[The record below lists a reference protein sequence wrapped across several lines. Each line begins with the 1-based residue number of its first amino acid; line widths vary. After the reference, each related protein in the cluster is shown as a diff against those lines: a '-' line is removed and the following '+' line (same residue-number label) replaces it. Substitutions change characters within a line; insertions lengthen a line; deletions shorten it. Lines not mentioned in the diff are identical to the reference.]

1 MPNTDQHSQNL
12 QKQHQHGS
20 QHGHKHQHTHGT
32 HNHHHHASKDRKSLT
47 IAMFVTTVI
56 LAAELVGGIVAN
68 SLALLSDAAHMFS
81 DVGALALSVLA
92 IWFAGKPASLT
103 RTYGF
108 YRAEVLA
115 ALINAVTLVVV
126 SLYIFWEAYQRFR
139 YPQEVQSGLMMVIA
153 CIGLLANLISAWV
166 LTRSGSHEHNLNVR
180 GALLHVL
187 GDALGSL
194 GAIGAGLI
202 MMFTGWYYAD
212 PLISVIIG
220 LLVLFSSYRL
230 LRDTVHV
237 LLEGAPSH
245 IDVCK
250 VKQSMQTITGVQDVH
265 DLHVWSVSSGFI
277 AMSGHV
283 VIAEG
288 IDGQRILQELR
299 TVLHDKFDLGH
310 TTIQI
315 ETKNLHPKAENCTH
329 CD

>member
-1 MPNTDQHSQNL
+1 M
-12 QKQHQHGS
+12 
-20 QHGHKHQHTHGT
+20 
-32 HNHHHHASKDRKSLT
+32 
-47 IAMFVTTVI
+47 IVTTVI
-56 LAAELVGGIVAN
+56 LVAELVGGIVTN

-92 IWFAGKPASLT
+92 IWFAGKRASLK

-139 YPQEVQSGLMMVIA
+139 HPQEVQSGLMMVIA
-153 CIGLLANLISAWV
+153 CIGLVANLISAWV
-166 LTRSGSHEHNLNVR
+166 LSRSGSHEHNLNVR
-180 GALLHVL
+180 GAFLHVL

-237 LLEGAPSH
+237 LLEGTPPH
-245 IDVCK
+245 IDLSK
-250 VKQSMQTITGVQDVH
+250 VRRSMQMITGVQDVH

-288 IDGQRILQELR
+288 NDGQSILQELR
-299 TVLHDKFDLGH
+299 KVLHDRFGLGH

-315 ETKNLHPKAENCTH
+315 ETENLHPAAENCTH